1 MQRIRK
7 GDDVVIIAGKERG
20 RRGTVLRVLRN
31 GKIVVEGL
39 NLVKRHTKPQ
49 PQLGQQGGIVEKEMP
64 LDASNVQL
72 FNPVTNRPDRVGFK
86 MLRDGDGER
95 KVRYFKSN
103 DEVVDII
110 K

>member
-7 GDDVVIIAGKERG
+7 GDDVMVIAGKDRG
-20 RRGTVLRVLRN
+20 RRGTVLRVLDN
-31 GKIVVEGL
+31 GKIVIEGL

-49 PQLGQQGGIVEKEMP
+49 PQGGQQGGIIEKEMP

-72 FNPVTNRPDRVGFK
+72 FNPMTNQPDRVGFR
-86 MLRDGDGER
+86 MLKDGDEER

-103 DEVVDII
+103 DEVIDI